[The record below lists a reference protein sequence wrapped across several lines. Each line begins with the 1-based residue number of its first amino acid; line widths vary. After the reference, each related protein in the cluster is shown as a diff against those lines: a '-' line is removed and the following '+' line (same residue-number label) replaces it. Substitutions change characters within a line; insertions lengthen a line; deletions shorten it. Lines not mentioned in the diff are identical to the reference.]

1 MKIQERNMKLS
12 SGALISAMV
21 AAAVATGCSETPR
34 RYTEIRPSI
43 DMMPVQTMQA
53 GETRRITI
61 RTENLVGAQAISW
74 SVSPDAGRISP
85 EQQAHGQSAIF
96 TSEQPGT
103 YVISASADLGNGR
116 VVSDQTTVTVHG
128 RPITSDRIN
137 EPMVTPAPGT
147 PR

>member
-1 MKIQERNMKLS
+1 MKRF
-12 SGALISAMV
+12 SGALVATLI
-21 AAAVATGCSETPR
+21 AAALATGCSETPR

-53 GETRRITI
+53 GETRRVTI
-61 RTENLVGAQAISW
+61 RTENLVGAQAINW

-85 EQQAHGQSAIF
+85 EQQANGQSAIF
-96 TSEQPGT
+96 TAEQPGT

-137 EPMVTPAPGT
+137 EPLAPVTPAPGT